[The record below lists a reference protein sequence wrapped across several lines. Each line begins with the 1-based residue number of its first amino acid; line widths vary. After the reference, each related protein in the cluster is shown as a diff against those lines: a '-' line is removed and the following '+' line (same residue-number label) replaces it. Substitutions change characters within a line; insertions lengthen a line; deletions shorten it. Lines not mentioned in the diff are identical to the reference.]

1 MAQQPSQSY
10 GHAKSLFVMRKAS
23 GDSIVVGG
31 FDENAARWTRILSQR
46 AAQMLLLHLT
56 QLLFPDQS
64 EMVIASISTAPLRG
78 ADLPTIT
85 THMAVDRSSDGAY
98 EITGWVGSQ
107 TWGLLLDEPEARS
120 FWKELDSVLASQSAH
135 GKPHPPTA

>member
-1 MAQQPSQSY
+1 MAQQPGQSY
-10 GHAKSLFVMRKAS
+10 GYAKDLFVMRKAS

-31 FDENAARWTRILSQR
+31 LAENSSRWTRVLSQR

-64 EMVIASISTAPLRG
+64 EMVIGSISTAPLRG

-85 THMAVDRSSDGAY
+85 THTSVDKSGDGAF
-98 EITGWVGSQ
+98 EITGWVGTQ
-107 TWGLLLDEPEARS
+107 TWGMLLDEPEAQS
-120 FWKELDSVLASQSAH
+120 FWKALDGALSPQGSP
-135 GKPHPPTA
+135 GKPRPPTP

>member
-10 GHAKSLFVMRKAS
+10 GHAKNLFVMRKAS
-23 GDSIVVGG
+23 GDAIVVGG
-31 FDENAARWTRILSQR
+31 FDEHSARWTRILSQR

-85 THMAVDRSSDGAY
+85 THMAVDRSSNGAY

-107 TWGLLLDEPEARS
+107 TWGLLLDEPEAQT
-120 FWKELDSVLASQSAH
+120 FWKDLDGALASQGSP
-135 GKPHPPTA
+135 GKPRPPTP

>member
-1 MAQQPSQSY
+1 MAQQPGQSY
-10 GHAKSLFVMRKAS
+10 GYVKNLFVMRKAS

-31 FDENAARWTRILSQR
+31 FAENSSRWTRVLSQR

-56 QLLFPDQS
+56 QLLFPDRS
-64 EMVIASISTAPLRG
+64 EMVLASISTAPLRG

-85 THMAVDRSSDGAY
+85 THTAVDKSSDGAY

-107 TWGLLLDEPEARS
+107 TWGLLLDESEAQS
-120 FWKELDSVLASQSAH
+120 FWKALDGALSPQSTL
-135 GKPHPPTA
+135 GKPPPPTP